1 MCACVCVC
9 YTTSMTFA
17 TGRREGGTR
26 VHVHA
31 VFNCVRVRVLGA
43 CKLRA
48 HGGNPRL
55 ARCAE
60 HEEADLERQPELW

>member
-1 MCACVCVC
+1 MHVCVCLCVCVC
-9 YTTSMTFA
+9 YTTSMTCA

-26 VHVHA
+26 VHLHA
-31 VFNCVRVRVLGA
+31 VCSGA

-48 HGGNPRL
+48 NGDNPRL